1 MWSVDEVLDWLA
13 ENNLASL
20 VPVFR
25 QHRIDGRELDRIREK
40 NDSKVKFI
48 NFNKNNNLFVFQM
61 LKSLGVQKE
70 QRAALRTALRT
81 LGSTC

>member
-25 QHRIDGRELDRIREK
+25 LHKIDGRELDRIREK
-40 NDSKVKFI
+40 NDSKVSFSNI
-48 NFNKNNNLFVFQM
+48 SHFLERIVIERIETKN
-61 LKSLGVQKE
+61 SLESKLPIDSICSF
-70 QRAALRTALRT
+70 RIHSRK
-81 LGSTC
+81 